1 MFPHT
6 GRNRKTAKGIAQV
19 NMSMEIER
27 NMTPSAKSPH
37 VVIGAQSNDHSAHL
51 AGVSSKRFFTDAQTF
66 ARVQVFVTEYYR
78 LDVLSN
84 FWDVY
89 NIEAEALGQKV
100 VYHPGGIPDTDRT
113 RPLIGT
119 PSDLARIS
127 PPDPHKS
134 GRLPWIQKVSK
145 HFLEI
150 TGKLERV
157 YFTAPFS
164 IAVNIRGYENLV
176 QDMFERP
183 SFVHRLFEFLCDEV
197 IAPFI
202 EVMRSEVG
210 NPDLILDGRDA
221 WASPP
226 MITLDMMDEYVVAY
240 TERLRDK
247 LGDKVI
253 TRGNWGDSKSGDIER
268 FFSQKI
274 RCSPGSLSVL
284 DPDLFAVGPERV
296 KTFANKHN
304 SFVTAGVD
312 ATLLQKG
319 PVEAIVERIKL
330 YIDKMARD
338 GRCMIHLNQIAAE
351 TPPEHIHAAVAACHA
366 YGTHPIPDNLEDIHL
381 EIPKRES
388 FSEFMRK
395 KGESINP

>member
-1 MFPHT
+1 MAKDI
-6 GRNRKTAKGIAQV
+6 KTNITASPGNAKI
-19 NMSMEIER
+19 
-27 NMTPSAKSPH
+27 
-37 VVIGAQSNDHSAHL
+37 VIGAQSNDHSAYL
-51 AGVSSKRFFTDAQTF
+51 AGVSTQQFFTDAHTF
-66 ARVQVFVTEYYR
+66 AQVQLLVTEYYQ

-100 VYHPGGIPDTDRT
+100 VYPPGGIPDVDRN
-113 RPLIGT
+113 RPLIRT
-119 PSDLARIS
+119 PADLDRLT
-127 PPDPHKS
+127 PPDPCTS
-134 GRLPWIQKVSK
+134 GRMPWILQFNKI
-145 HFLEI
+145 FLET
-150 TGKLERV
+150 TGTLERI

-176 QDMFERP
+176 MDMFERP
-183 SFVHRLFEFLCDEV
+183 RFVHRLFEFLCDDV

-202 EVMRSEVG
+202 EVMRSEFG
-210 NPDLILDGRDA
+210 NPDLIMDGRDA

-226 MITLDMMDEYVVAY
+226 MIALDMMDEYVVAY

-247 LGDKVI
+247 FGDKVI
-253 TRGNWGDSKSGDIER
+253 TRGNWGDAKSGDIER
-268 FFSQKI
+268 FLSQKI

-284 DPDLFAVGPERV
+284 DPDLYVVGPERV
-296 KTFANKHN
+296 KTYANKHKA
-304 SFVTAGVD
+304 FVTAGVD

-330 YIDKMARD
+330 YIDKLARD

-366 YGTHPIPDNLEDIHL
+366 YGRHPIPDNLEDICFQM
-381 EIPKRES
+381 PKRES
-388 FSEFMRK
+388 FSEFIRK
-395 KGESINP
+395 KGVSINT